1 MLYSMT
7 HGHHKYKP
15 IIYIHIWISMNRG
28 MMMPPHDSFV
38 PLAALNNWFT
48 PDVWERTWTKPF
60 ARLGRKTCT
69 TYCCPRDAAPWWQSV
84 FLFSHVLSWLVGA
97 GTGISFTQRVFEA
110 GIFHGHSSEGICIF
124 GSFKALKL
132 RYLSPDHGKAC
143 AIAGEGVTDPP
154 MHL

>member
-1 MLYSMT
+1 M
-7 HGHHKYKP
+7 
-15 IIYIHIWISMNRG
+15 
-28 MMMPPHDSFV
+28 HDLLLPKGRSSLVAIRFFV
-38 PLAALNNWFT
+38 L
-48 PDVWERTWTKPF
+48 
-60 ARLGRKTCT
+60 TCSQLT
-69 TYCCPRDAAPWWQSV
+69 RWSWHWH
-84 FLFSHVLSWLVGA
+84 LFHSTL
-97 GTGISFTQRVFEA
+97 FEA